1 MLTPSMQRASRFTLF
16 LAYAALITVSTGAR
30 GNSVGTMPDNPPAP
44 TQTMGDTYAEGTEV
58 SSYVTDAMITGKVK
72 AELFRDPD
80 LISYEIRVETDNG
93 RVMLSG
99 QVDTQAEVDRAGD
112 LALGIKEVRVVINY
126 ICVRG
131 SQ

>member
-16 LAYAALITVSTGAR
+16 LAYAALITVSAGAR
-30 GNSVGTMPDNPPAP
+30 GNSVSTMPDNPPAP

-58 SSYVTDAMITGKVK
+58 SSYVSDAMITGKVK

-80 LISYEIRVETDNG
+80 LTSYEIRVETDNG

-126 ICVRG
+126 MRVRD